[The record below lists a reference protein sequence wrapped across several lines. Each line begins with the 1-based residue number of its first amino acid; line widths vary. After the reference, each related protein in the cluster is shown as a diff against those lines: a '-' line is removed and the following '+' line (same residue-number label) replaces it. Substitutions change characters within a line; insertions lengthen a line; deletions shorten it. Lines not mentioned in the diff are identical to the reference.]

1 MRTVTCNGKWKSLF
15 QKTVPAA
22 PVRMVCLVIVLFF
35 CGGCSNLD
43 LPPVKEISMFEKKPE
58 YETPL
63 QIIPVWSDTVLHQA
77 GKRGTRGFGGRV
89 IFYGEKKEK
98 AIRVDGTLIVYA
110 WDDTAEIANRQPDRK
125 YVFKADKL
133 QDHYSKSKIGHSYN
147 FWLPWDAAGGEQ
159 ERISLIIRFI
169 GTNGAEVTSEPTT
182 VILPGP
188 IKKPESMLAKKEKT
202 DTRLQPTRPAE
213 RVLEDSRLLPASHEI
228 YTESSATGMGETQ
241 IRQTRY
247 NSSEIRESIRQSHS
261 LQTSEIPLTNGFIER
276 NMWGGEIGYSS
287 DELFVPEK
295 KETAVSNRN
304 MSGSLHNHDISRYGA
319 TGNTIGRN
327 NSSQNEVGQN
337 GAGQNGVVQKDAGQ
351 NSPNGV
357 YERNERISGS
367 SIRSQPFQ
375 SRVRTARATPRFHGH
390 VRREPLPAR
399 SLNGL
404 PQTPRSESRVAP

>member
-1 MRTVTCNGKWKSLF
+1 MRTVICSGIRNTVFQNSLSM
-15 QKTVPAA
+15 A
-22 PVRMVCLVIVLFF
+22 PVAPVTSVASVCLVILLLF
-35 CGGCSNLD
+35 CCGCSNLD
-43 LPPVKEISMFEKKPE
+43 LPPVKEISLFEKKPE
-58 YETPL
+58 FETPL

-125 YVFKADKL
+125 YIFKADKL

-147 FWLPWDAAGGEQ
+147 FWLRWDAAGGEQ
-159 ERISLIIRFI
+159 ERISLIIRFV

-188 IKKPESMLAKKEKT
+188 IRKPDSMLAKKRKT
-202 DTRLQPTRPAE
+202 DTRLQPTRPVDQ
-213 RVLEDSRLLPASHEI
+213 VLEDSRLQPASHET
-228 YTESSATGMGETQ
+228 YTNSSATGMDETQ
-241 IRQTRY
+241 VRQTGY
-247 NSSEIRESIRQSHS
+247 DSYEERESTRQSHS
-261 LQTSEIPLTNGFIER
+261 LQTSEIPLTSGFIER
-276 NMWGGEIGYSS
+276 NMRGGEIGYSS

-295 KETAVSNRN
+295 EEAAVPSRN
-304 MSGSLHNHDISRYGA
+304 AAGSLNNHNTSRNRS
-319 TGNTIGRN
+319 TQ
-327 NSSQNEVGQN
+327 NSSIRNRSSWN
-337 GAGQNGVVQKDAGQ
+337 NAGQDNTNRTDGR
-351 NSPNGV
+351 S
-357 YERNERISGS
+357 ERISGS